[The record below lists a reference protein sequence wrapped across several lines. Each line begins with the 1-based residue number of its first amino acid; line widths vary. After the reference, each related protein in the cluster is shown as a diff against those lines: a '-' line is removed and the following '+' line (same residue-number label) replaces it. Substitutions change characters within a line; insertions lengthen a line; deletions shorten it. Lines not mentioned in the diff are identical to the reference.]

1 MTPAQSKMDT
11 ELWGRFME
19 KLIEQTESGTLSWEM
34 RYTGEYARYAVC
46 VILDRQVWF
55 CGLDSQV
62 EVVEPNGMRWTVLDT
77 LDETTKLWRIKRL
90 RRAIGASVSPD
101 HAARVQQFAREFLGE
116 VPP

>member
-1 MTPAQSKMDT
+1 
-11 ELWGRFME
+11 ME
-19 KLIEQTESGTLSWEM
+19 KLIEQTESGILSWEM

-55 CGLDSQV
+55 RALDSQV

-77 LDETTKLWRIKRL
+77 LDTETTKLWRIKRL
-90 RRAIGASVSPD
+90 QRAISASVSPE
-101 HAARVQQFAREFLGE
+101 HADRVQQFAREFLGE